1 VGADDARRPGRA
13 RLIAGSVAERVVDVG
28 TLCDHEPGIGSEK
41 GSAVPLSE
49 DEQRILTEIEQHLY
63 ASDPALAR
71 QVGSTT
77 VYTAALRGARFGA
90 IGLVF
95 GLVLA
100 ILLLQV
106 NYVVSFVAGFGLML
120 ASAWHLQRNLRRLG
134 RTGFE
139 QVSRSLRV
147 TSLRD
152 YLNQAGE
159 RARDRFRRDDEVDEE

>member
-1 VGADDARRPGRA
+1 MGGN
-13 RLIAGSVAERVVDVG
+13 GS
-28 TLCDHEPGIGSEK
+28 TK
-41 GSAVPLSE
+41 GLMVPLSE

-77 VYTAALRGARFGA
+77 VYTAALRGARLG
-90 IGLVF
+90 ILGLVA
-95 GLVLA
+95 GLGLALVLLPVHFVA
-100 ILLLQV
+100 
-106 NYVVSFVAGFGLML
+106 SFVVGFGLMMF
-120 ASAWHLQRNLRRLG
+120 SAWHLQRNLRRLG

-139 QVSRSLRV
+139 QVSAALHV

-159 RARDRFRRDDEVDEE
+159 RARDRLRGPNDDEN